1 MKKIKLFTIVSMLM
15 LVFIPMNIHAED
27 NEELVC
33 YYVENCEGDL
43 ELICVDPNVPAP
55 CQIGC
60 PPGCEN
66 GD

>member
-1 MKKIKLFTIVSMLM
+1 
-15 LVFIPMNIHAED
+15 MNIHAED